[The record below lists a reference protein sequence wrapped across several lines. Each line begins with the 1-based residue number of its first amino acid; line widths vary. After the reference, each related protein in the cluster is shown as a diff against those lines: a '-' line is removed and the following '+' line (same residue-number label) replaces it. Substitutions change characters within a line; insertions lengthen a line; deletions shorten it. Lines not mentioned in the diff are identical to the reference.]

1 MNCAYERGQ
10 PPPNAN
16 NLPVSVDTMWIAKK
30 LEINNRRTL
39 RSFRGGSRNTLLLET
54 GIIRGQPRD
63 AGGVGKPAPRTDVW
77 PRRRPAVPGS
87 QVTGRRGTVRP
98 GEVPSISYME
108 GTFVSCGCSF
118 EGWCRLLAGWL
129 AASGARHRRIP
140 RGLVPITVLSHFALA
155 VTGLG
160 VWITFMVA
168 GSPVLAWLAVG
179 LIVLTAGLG
188 MGALSTALSQP
199 SWDAAPTR
207 AGTPVAVIAV
217 HGVLATATILLVLLA
232 AIGAA

>member
-1 MNCAYERGQ
+1 
-10 PPPNAN
+10 
-16 NLPVSVDTMWIAKK
+16 
-30 LEINNRRTL
+30 
-39 RSFRGGSRNTLLLET
+39 
-54 GIIRGQPRD
+54 
-63 AGGVGKPAPRTDVW
+63 
-77 PRRRPAVPGS
+77 
-87 QVTGRRGTVRP
+87 
-98 GEVPSISYME
+98 ME

-217 HGVLATATILLVLLA
+217 RGVLATATILLVLLA

>member
-1 MNCAYERGQ
+1 M
-10 PPPNAN
+10 
-16 NLPVSVDTMWIAKK
+16 
-30 LEINNRRTL
+30 
-39 RSFRGGSRNTLLLET
+39 
-54 GIIRGQPRD
+54 
-63 AGGVGKPAPRTDVW
+63 
-77 PRRRPAVPGS
+77 
-87 QVTGRRGTVRP
+87 
-98 GEVPSISYME
+98 
-108 GTFVSCGCSF
+108 
-118 EGWCRLLAGWL
+118 
-129 AASGARHRRIP
+129 
-140 RGLVPITVLSHFALA
+140 PITVLSHFALA